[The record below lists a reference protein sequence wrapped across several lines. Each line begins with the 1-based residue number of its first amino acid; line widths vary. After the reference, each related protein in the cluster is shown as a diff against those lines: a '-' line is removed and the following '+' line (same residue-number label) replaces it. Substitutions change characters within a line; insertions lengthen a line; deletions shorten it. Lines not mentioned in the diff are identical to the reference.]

1 MQSAGGGLNSVKSPP
16 PSLPIF
22 IKISGKVYTNI
33 SKASFLNDSAHIVPN
48 DSAYC
53 LRFTI

>member
-22 IKISGKVYTNI
+22 IKISGKVYKNI